1 MNGYVCYCLRLP
13 GQRKE
18 VYAPTQH
25 DAVQKALSE
34 FQKGTRKKLKSWDIS
49 TVLAEKSGEAVT
61 HTPDF

>member
-1 MNGYVCYCLRLP
+1 MDGYVCFCIPLP

-25 DAVQKALSE
+25 DAVQKALAE
-34 FQKGTRKKLKSWDIS
+34 FQKGTRKKLKPWDIS
-49 TVLAEKSGEAVT
+49 AVLEEKSGEAVT

>member
-1 MNGYVCYCLRLP
+1 MNGYVCFCTHLP
-13 GQRKE
+13 DQRKE
-18 VYAPTQH
+18 VYAPTQY

-49 TVLAEKSGEAVT
+49 AVLAKKSGEVVT